1 MMIQPVQR
9 VMAWTLLWTGLVVLQ
24 FVLSAAVDVEEVHH
38 SSVLHRHKREWK
50 FNIYLASE
58 EYPPPQKIAQL
69 INTKAEQKPYTE
81 FQISGE
87 GADGLFIVN
96 DFGEIYVTA
105 VLDRE
110 KKSSYKLNAQIR
122 DSRTKVRLEPDAEFH
137 IKVTDINDNKPIF
150 SDIPIGSVYERAAKG
165 TEVMTVTA
173 TDADDPTTPN
183 GNIVYTLMN
192 GTNYFRISN
201 QTGRITVE
209 DSQLDR
215 ETQSQYKLVVQASD
229 MFGKPGGF
237 TTTTVV
243 TVNINDINDNA
254 PAFTGE
260 SFSFTVKEDVKAPF
274 KIGKLTVKDQDE
286 KQNKNPKFTIQNHND
301 LFFVNRDDNGDGA
314 LIINKGLD
322 YETNP
327 SYSFTVTVSEAD
339 VVQPPD
345 SQGSVVTLA
354 RVIISVVD
362 VNEPPVFTQTEYNF
376 QVPEG
381 LHKNKIVG
389 SVSASDPDKPGYKIS
404 YAIRSLKCPL
414 EINQQTGQL
423 TVKEELDRESEES
436 HMCEV
441 TAQEEPPS
449 GLISYTMV
457 KLKVL
462 DINDND
468 PVLVNGSNV
477 YICEKDKKGEVIG
490 TISAFDKDINTGIF
504 RFTLATKTSNF
515 SLHDNLNNT
524 ASIIL
529 NQGGFK
535 TDHSAETTLDIDISD
550 SGSPPRKS
558 RNTLHIRVCTCWENR
573 REEYCRAYA
582 QTGVSISALIAILLC
597 IATILVIVIL
607 FVLRKRYQKETLVAL
622 GKSAGEIHEQ
632 LVTYDE
638 EGGGEMDTNGY
649 DVSILSSACHSG
661 TLRVAPGPAIYAVAK
676 KPPACKGDM
685 AMMIEV
691 KKDEADHDRDG
702 IPYDTLHIYGYE
714 GTESL
719 AGSLS
724 SLDSSSVGSAVDYDF
739 LSDWGPRF
747 RTLAQLYGMDGS
759 DSDSSY

>member
-1 MMIQPVQR
+1 
-9 VMAWTLLWTGLVVLQ
+9 MAWTLLWTGLVVLQ
-24 FVLSAAVDVEEVHH
+24 FVLSAAADVEEVHH
-38 SSVLHRHKREWK
+38 SSVLHRNKREWK

-69 INTKAEQKPYTE
+69 INTKAKEKPYTE

-87 GADGLFIVN
+87 GANGLFIVN
-96 DFGEIYVTA
+96 DDGEIFVTA

-173 TDADDPTTPN
+173 TDADDPTTAN

-237 TTTTVV
+237 TTTTIV
-243 TVNINDINDNA
+243 TVNINDINDNV
-254 PAFTGE
+254 PAFTGGT
-260 SFSFTVKEDVKAPF
+260 FRFTVKEDVKTPF
-274 KIGKLTVKDQDE
+274 EIGKLTVKDQDE
-286 KQNKNPKFTIQNHND
+286 KQNKNPKFTIQGNND
-301 LFFVNRDDNGDGA
+301 LFFVNRDDDGDGA
-314 LIINKGLD
+314 LMINKGLD

-327 SYSFTVTVSEAD
+327 SYSFMVTVSEAD

-345 SQGSVVTLA
+345 SQGSVVTSA
-354 RVIISVVD
+354 RVYVSVLD

-376 QVPEG
+376 QVHEG
-381 LHKNKIVG
+381 QNKNKIVG

-404 YAIRSLKCPL
+404 KALPFIYR
-414 EINQQTGQL
+414 
-423 TVKEELDRESEES
+423 
-436 HMCEV
+436 
-441 TAQEEPPS
+441 
-449 GLISYTMV
+449 LISYAMV

-477 YICEKDKKGEVIG
+477 YICEKDKKGEIIG
-490 TISAFDKDINTGIF
+490 TIGAFDKDINTGIF

-529 NQGGFK
+529 NHGGFK

-573 REEYCRAYA
+573 REEYCRSYA
-582 QTGVSISALIAILLC
+582 QTGVSVSALIAILLC

-661 TLRVAPGPAIYAVAK
+661 TLRAAPGPAIYAVAK

-724 SLDSSSVGSAVDYDF
+724 SLDSSSVGSAENYDF